1 MKQDSHVI
9 SKHSQKKQF
18 GNRQKRSR
26 DISNAYGYVAHFSS
40 VLVSASNRTAIV
52 TGASRGI
59 GRAIAIR
66 LSEDFAN
73 IVLVARNE
81 DALVSVSGFVH
92 ANGANVLPLALD
104 LREASAADTVIS
116 RTLERFGRIDTLIN
130 VAGAVP
136 QADLFEMSDE
146 EWADGLSLKFHGAR
160 RMALRAWPS
169 LRQTQGSLV
178 FFSGSSAITP
188 KANFAAVG
196 TINAAICALAKVF
209 AERGIAE
216 GIQVNSVLPGPVN
229 TDRRRSML
237 QKYAVAHGIE
247 VDQATEAFAK
257 EAGIARFGKPEEIA
271 ALVAFLVSPQAH
283 WMTGAMLRMDGG
295 EVKAV

>member
-1 MKQDSHVI
+1 MKNGRMGCRSNFMAHDEWRYEH
-9 SKHSQKKQF
+9 
-18 GNRQKRSR
+18 GRRCAKRK
-26 DISNAYGYVAHFSS
+26 A
-40 VLVSASNRTAIV
+40 
-52 TGASRGI
+52 
-59 GRAIAIR
+59 
-66 LSEDFAN
+66 LSF
-73 IVLVARNE
+73 
-81 DALVSVSGFVH
+81 
-92 ANGANVLPLALD
+92 
-104 LREASAADTVIS
+104 
-116 RTLERFGRIDTLIN
+116 
-130 VAGAVP
+130 
-136 QADLFEMSDE
+136 
-146 EWADGLSLKFHGAR
+146 
-160 RMALRAWPS
+160 
-169 LRQTQGSLV
+169 